1 MFCALR
7 QAAYGI
13 IAIRQT
19 GDFAKILSKVPA
31 EKNILGLFS
40 CEQRHT
46 YALIITKEVSYS
58 ADIFFFQS
66 FPIDSYI

>member
-19 GDFAKILSKVPA
+19 GDSAKILSKMPA
-31 EKNILGLFS
+31 ERNFLGLLK

-46 YALIITKEVSYS
+46 YAPVIYDKIS
-58 ADIFFFQS
+58 
-66 FPIDSYI
+66 